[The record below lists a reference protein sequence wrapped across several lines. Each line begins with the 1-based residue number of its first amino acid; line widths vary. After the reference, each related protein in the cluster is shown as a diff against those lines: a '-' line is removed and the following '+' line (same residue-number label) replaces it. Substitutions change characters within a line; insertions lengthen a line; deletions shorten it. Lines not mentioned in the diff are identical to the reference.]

1 MRITINGSP
10 SLLAGSLDEV
20 RAYARQAHADGF
32 DGFWLA
38 QTGLVD
44 ALSAFCALAD
54 DTGSMELGTA
64 VVPTFPRHPTMLA
77 GQALTTQAATGGRL
91 ALGIGLSHQPA
102 VEERLGMSF
111 ERPVRH
117 LIDYLE
123 ILQSLLE
130 TGAADHSGEVFSAH
144 VEQGGRPTEDPP
156 AVLVAALGEQ
166 TLRVTGR
173 RADGTILWMVGPA
186 TIGTHIAPRIREAAA
201 EVDRAEPRIVASLPV
216 TVTDDEAEVRDLI
229 NMLLDGYNHLP
240 SYRAMLDREG
250 EGTTVGDVSIVG
262 NEDAVR
268 EQLASVAAAGA
279 TEFAAAEIGRN
290 PDESAR
296 TRALLKSLR

>member
-10 SLLAGSLDEV
+10 SLLAGSLDDV
-20 RAYARQAHADGF
+20 RAHAAGAHVDGF
-32 DGFWLA
+32 GGYWLA

-44 ALSAFCALAD
+44 ALTAFCAIAP
-54 DTGSMELGTA
+54 DTGTMELGTA
-64 VVPTFPRHPTMLA
+64 VIPTFPRHPTMLA
-77 GQALTTQAATGGRL
+77 GQALSTQAVVGGRL
-91 ALGIGLSHQPA
+91 ALGIGLSHKPA
-102 VEERLGMSF
+102 VEDRLGMAF

-117 LIDYLE
+117 LMDYLE

-130 TGAADHSGEVFSAH
+130 TGGADHTGEVFSAH
-144 VEQGGRPTEDPP
+144 MEAGGRPTDTPP

-173 RADGTILWMVGPA
+173 RTDGTVLWLVGPK
-186 TIGTHIAPRIREAAA
+186 TIGSHVSPRIREAAA
-201 EVDRAEPRIVASLPV
+201 EVGRPDPRVVCSLPI
-216 TVTDDEAEVRDLI
+216 TVADDEAEVRELHS
-229 NMLLDGYNHLP
+229 MLLAGYDELP

-250 EGTTVGDVSIVG
+250 ADKVGDVSVVG
-262 NEDAVR
+262 NEDSVR
-268 EQLASVAAAGA
+268 EQLASIAAAGA

-296 TRALLKSLR
+296 TRELLKSL